1 MMRTF
6 CFVLGLVFLTGT
18 LWGQKISDRRLLRQI
33 KKIPSLSNAFIG
45 VHVESLEKDIALAG
59 IHEAQYFT
67 PASNTKLLTFL
78 GAIQTFP
85 KLPVLEYAY
94 DNDSIAHFKST
105 AYPLLLHPF
114 YSDSLFFEFFKEKSI
129 WKYHP
134 PTTSPKRQGSGWS
147 WDDYHYY
154 YGASSSVFP
163 IYGNT
168 VQGVLKDGRPELVP
182 AFTVSQDTT
191 VKNLERKLHSNTFQ
205 YHPQNWKENDTIY
218 RPFIPSD
225 SLFVELLARATKK
238 EVLFDLQAN
247 DSLNWKTLF
256 TEQEPLLYKGLLQD
270 SDNGIAEAL
279 LLMIANKENGQ
290 FLPEIA
296 IDKLQKQWESWLPDP
311 LEWVDGSGV
320 SRYNM
325 FTPRSIVAVLQQI
338 DHSLSWDVLTAYF
351 PESGISGTLNDYPDL
366 KNVYAKTGTLR
377 HNHNLS
383 GYWLNSKGER
393 FVFSIM
399 VNHFTAPTAEI
410 RKGITELIT
419 WLQKKVK

>member
-1 MMRTF
+1 MRTF
-6 CFVLGLVFLTGT
+6 CFVLGLVFWTGT

-33 KKIPSLSNAFIG
+33 KKIPSLSNAYIG

-59 IHEAQYFT
+59 IHETQYFT

-85 KLPVLEYAY
+85 KLPVLEYAFE
-94 DNDSIAHFKST
+94 NDSIAHFKST

-114 YSDSLFFEFFKEKSI
+114 YSDCLFFEFFNQKSI

-154 YGASSSVFP
+154 YAASSSVFP

-168 VQGVLKDGRPELVP
+168 VQGVLKDGRPELAP

-238 EVLFDLQAN
+238 EVLFDLQTN